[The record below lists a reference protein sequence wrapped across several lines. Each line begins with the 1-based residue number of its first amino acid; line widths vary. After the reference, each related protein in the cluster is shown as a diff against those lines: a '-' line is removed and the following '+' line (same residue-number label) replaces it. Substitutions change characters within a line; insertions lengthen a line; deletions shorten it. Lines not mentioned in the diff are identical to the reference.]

1 MIGAG
6 VTGFYMS
13 RLMFMTFFTKK
24 RWAEDVHP
32 HESPSVM
39 TVPLIVLAALS
50 VLGGVMLAGDWI
62 VNYLEPV
69 VGTAP
74 EESPPIP
81 ALAISVIVVLIVAV
95 GVALAYVFV
104 QQRDVPREA
113 PQDVSFATR
122 AARAELYG
130 NEINDELAIK
140 PGGALVAGLTLA
152 DTRGVDGFVEGT
164 ARAVGGVGLVL
175 RRAQTGF
182 VRSYALSLLA
192 GAVLVVVALLAV
204 NAA

>member
-1 MIGAG
+1 
-6 VTGFYMS
+6 
-13 RLMFMTFFTKK
+13 MFMTFFTKQ
-24 RWAEDVHP
+24 RWADDVHP
-32 HESPSVM
+32 HESPKVM

-50 VLGGVMLAGDWI
+50 VLGGVMLIGDWI

-74 EESPPIP
+74 AENPRIP
-81 ALAISVIVVLIVAV
+81 ALAVSVIVVLIVAV
-95 GVALAYVFV
+95 GVAVAYVFV
-104 QQRDVPREA
+104 QRRDVPREA
-113 PQDVSFATR
+113 PQDVSFPTR

-130 NEINDELAIK
+130 NEINDELAVK
-140 PGGALVAGLTLA
+140 PGGALVSGLTYL
-152 DTRGVDGFVEGT
+152 DTYGVDGFVEGT